1 MRRRPCQRAWI
12 PALSPTSPG
21 LPRSLAQGCRH
32 APPTALAPAL
42 SPCSLPGH
50 TAGCKDVWISLCCG
64 KSNCSLL
71 LARSNGPPSGGI
83 PVKKCGVWGLGPVTV
98 PVECCLMARSWLCPW
113 RPQAPNPQAGAPN
126 SPGPPPGNGRSPD
139 LQAAYFPSH
148 RAGAWSSRRG
158 PGVLRR
164 KGLPAGGTQ
173 CPGLPPQQASPKELV
188 HGVPIWGA
196 KARPC

>member
-21 LPRSLAQGCRH
+21 LPQSLARGCRH
-32 APPTALAPAL
+32 APPTLAPAL

-83 PVKKCGVWGLGPVTV
+83 PVKKCGVWGLSQ
-98 PVECCLMARSWLCPW
+98 CLLSAASWPAAGSAHGDPRPPTPDLGLQI
-113 RPQAPNPQAGAPN
+113 PQAPPANGR
-126 SPGPPPGNGRSPD
+126 SGRSPD

-148 RAGAWSSRRG
+148 GAGAWSSRRG
-158 PGVLRR
+158 PGVLGR
-164 KGLPAGGTQ
+164 KGLPAGCTQ

-188 HGVPIWGA
+188 HGVPFWGA
-196 KARPC
+196 KAHLC